1 MLSMR
6 SSTVN
11 VIIIY
16 LVTGY
21 LIWSI
26 KPLIFFDEDGD
37 MKTFGLGEDETVFY
51 YLLILIF
58 ISIIVFYIFEL
69 KN

>member
-1 MLSMR
+1 MR

-21 LIWSI
+21 LIWHT
-26 KPLIFFDEDGD
+26 KPLIFFDEGGD

-51 YLLILIF
+51 YPLILIF

>member
-51 YLLILIF
+51 YPLILIF

>member
-1 MLSMR
+1 MR

-51 YLLILIF
+51 YPLILIF

>member
-1 MLSMR
+1 MR
-6 SSTVN
+6 RSTVS

-16 LVTGY
+16 LVVAY
-21 LIWSI
+21 LIWHV
-26 KPLIFFDEDGD
+26 KPLVFFDEDGD
-37 MKTFGLGEDETVFY
+37 MKTFGLGDDETVFY
-51 YLLILIF
+51 YPLILIF